1 MSNPKLISYWITTI
15 LLALMLLSG
24 GAAELARQPDT
35 IAGMTRLGYPPY
47 FASILGFWKI
57 LGAIAILAPRLP
69 RAKEWAYAG
78 IIFDLTGAA
87 ASHAFSNDLGPGA
100 FHIFVPLILAAF
112 AVTSWSLRPPTRALA
127 VAAFP

>member
-1 MSNPKLISYWITTI
+1 MSKPKLIAYWITTI

-24 GAAELARQPDT
+24 GAAELARQPAT

-78 IIFDLTGAA
+78 IVFDLTGAA
-87 ASHAFSNDLGPGA
+87 SSHAFSNDLGPGA
-100 FHIFVPLILAAF
+100 FHIIVPLILAAF
-112 AVTSWSLRPPTRALA
+112 AVTSWSLRPPKRRLA
-127 VAAFP
+127 AATSL